1 MLLPKNTKKLM
12 KNKIKFIILK
22 KIWLLDKILVN
33 VINDI
38 ILRNTC

>member
-1 MLLPKNTKKLM
+1 MLLPKNTEKLM